1 MLNCR
6 WRSKHSGWPIWY
18 ANFVELIVFPDALTG
33 VNPVLRRVRTFAAV
47 VAAGASILALVG
59 ACTTPRDW
67 RSASSE
73 PTGQAPDPAS
83 EREALVQVYA
93 ARSFGWR
100 GWFGVHTWVA
110 VKPTNADSYKVYDVT
125 GWRLRSGRSAVAVS
139 ERHPDARWFG
149 SVPELIAVKRGTG
162 VDAIIERID
171 KAAAGY
177 PYAHRYAAW
186 PGPNSNTFTAWVLRA
201 VPELRADL
209 PPTAIGK
216 DYLGESIVSSAP
228 SGSGHQ
234 FSLRG
239 LLGVAAS
246 GVEGLEV
253 NVLGLTFGINP
264 FDLSLKLPLVGRIG
278 PERQIDTAVVGQ

>member
-1 MLNCR
+1 MSR
-6 WRSKHSGWPIWY
+6 I
-18 ANFVELIVFPDALTG
+18 
-33 VNPVLRRVRTFAAV
+33 RTFAAFF
-47 VAAGASILALVG
+47 AGCALILLLVG

-67 RSASSE
+67 RNASSE
-73 PTGQAPDPAS
+73 PTGQAPDPVYM
-83 EREALVQVYA
+83 REALVQVYA

-139 ERHPDARWFG
+139 ERHPDGRWFG
-149 SVPELIAVKRGTG
+149 SIPELIADKRGSG

-171 KAAAGY
+171 KAAGAY
-177 PYAHRYAAW
+177 PYADRYRAW

-216 DYLGESIVSSAP
+216 DYLGEGIVSSAP

-234 FSLRG
+234 FSL
-239 LLGVAAS
+239 LGFLGIVAS

-264 FDLSLKLPLVGRIG
+264 FDASVKFPLIGRIG
-278 PERQIDTAVVGQ
+278 PERQIDTAVVGL